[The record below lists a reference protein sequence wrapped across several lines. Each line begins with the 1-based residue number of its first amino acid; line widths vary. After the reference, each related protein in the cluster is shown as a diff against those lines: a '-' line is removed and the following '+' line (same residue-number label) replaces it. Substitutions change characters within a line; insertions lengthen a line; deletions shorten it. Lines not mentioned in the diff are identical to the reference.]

1 MIQDFP
7 FLLFNICLP
16 SKLAKQSDFSKT
28 ISEELKGLFTL
39 SEILLWFAGGD
50 FNVICDQDLDGSD
63 GLKKTKDYLKV
74 LGDICLE

>member
-7 FLLFNICLP
+7 FLLFNICVP
-16 SKLAKQSDFSKT
+16 SKVIFFKT

-39 SEILLWFAGGD
+39 SDFAVVVGGD

-63 GLKKTKDYLKV
+63 GLKKTKD
-74 LGDICLE
+74 